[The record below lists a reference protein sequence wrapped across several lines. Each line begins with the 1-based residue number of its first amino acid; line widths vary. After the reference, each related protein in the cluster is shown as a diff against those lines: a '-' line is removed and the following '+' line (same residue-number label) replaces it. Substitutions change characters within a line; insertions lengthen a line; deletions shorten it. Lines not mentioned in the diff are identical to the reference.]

1 MERASAEIDKAATGK
16 VTIWQTAGSVLAAFY
31 GVQSSAS
38 RQRDFSRGDPLT
50 FIVVGLV
57 LSAMFVGV
65 LLGIVKLVLHN
76 VAG

>member
-1 MERASAEIDKAATGK
+1 MEREASEIDKAGPGR
-16 VTIWQTAGSVLAAFY
+16 VTIWQTVGSVLAAFY

-38 RQRDFSRGDPLT
+38 RQRDFSSGDPLT

-57 LSAMFVGV
+57 LTAMFVGV

-76 VAG
+76 VPG